1 VDTRHSPGRGLSVNT
16 LPGSSGRR
24 EKAFHARTPRQLGP
38 YLSKLCHTLGE
49 STAFET
55 PELPDHAAPMIA
67 NPTPDMATTLR
78 ALARKE
84 LVADGVVHLIG
95 IVAGCVGAA
104 ILVMAAATGGSPL
117 ELAALISYSGGLLA
131 MLGCSAAY
139 HLLRSS
145 RRRELLRCFDHS
157 AIFLMIAGTYTPFTL
172 LRIKPLWAIVLTS
185 LVWSIAALGIV
196 LRLVRPQLFE
206 RLSIGF
212 YLALG
217 WAGLAAVGTLVPS
230 VRLSTLVLLA
240 AGGLLYTVGVVFHV
254 RERLPF
260 RTAIWHGFVLVAAAA
275 HYVAVLDEIV
285 VAHASV

>member
-1 VDTRHSPGRGLSVNT
+1 
-16 LPGSSGRR
+16 
-24 EKAFHARTPRQLGP
+24 
-38 YLSKLCHTLGE
+38 
-49 STAFET
+49 
-55 PELPDHAAPMIA
+55 M
-67 NPTPDMATTLR
+67 
-78 ALARKE
+78 LARIAHE
-84 LVADGVVHLIG
+84 LYWLGRNLARGEFTARAAEAVFQAEIQG
-95 IVAGCVGAA
+95 AGEARPSVSFG
-104 ILVMAAATGGSPL
+104 
-117 ELAALISYSGGLLA
+117 SGGLLA

-285 VAHASV
+285 VAHASL